1 MVISP
6 NNAFFLSLLKELK
19 LHSGNYIWNLSESIS
34 YVGSSPWI
42 IDGTIK
48 ENILMGRPW
57 KEKRYKKV
65 LFACDLNTDID
76 FLPFKDDT
84 EVGDDGALLSGGQ
97 RQRIAIARD

>member
-1 MVISP
+1 
-6 NNAFFLSLLKELK
+6 
-19 LHSGNYIWNLSESIS
+19 
-34 YVGSSPWI
+34 
-42 IDGTIK
+42 
-48 ENILMGRPW
+48 MGRPW

>member
-1 MVISP
+1 MY
-6 NNAFFLSLLKELK
+6 SLLKELDLK
-19 LHSGNYIWNLSESIS
+19 SGACVWNLGESIA
-34 YVGSSPWI
+34 YVGSTPWI

-57 KEKRYKKV
+57 KEKRYRKV

-84 EVGDDGALLSGGQ
+84 EVGDDGVLLSGISQ
-97 RQRIAIARD
+97 YTAKFREIAI

>member
-1 MVISP
+1 M
-6 NNAFFLSLLKELK
+6 KELD
-19 LHSGNYIWNLSESIS
+19 LTSGACVWNLGESIA
-34 YVGSSPWI
+34 YVGSTPWI

-57 KEKRYKKV
+57 KEKRYRKV

-84 EVGDDGALLSGGQ
+84 EVGDDGVLLSGTYITIIWQ
-97 RQRIAIARD
+97 KFVKLQNELLFQ